1 MVSGVI
7 LLLFDPRPKE
17 RLEELFDREEEV
29 KLLMKAV
36 ATPVTLLLGV
46 RRVGKT
52 SLLKSF
58 LNSLGTPHIYLD
70 LRVLEDRGYSRAQ
83 LYRLLSDSVS
93 SCISKWKKMLE
104 CFRGIKGVGISGFK
118 VEFDWREEALTLT
131 TLLNKLNEYAV
142 SGTDGGFIVIS
153 FDEAQLLRFLAG
165 GKGRMDFRRIIAY
178 AYDNLRGLRF
188 ILTGSEVGV
197 LLHFLGLDDASSPL
211 YGRYVSTVR
220 VERFPRERSIEF
232 LNRGFREAKMN
243 VSDDILNAIVEKV
256 DGIPGW
262 LTYFGCMCLESGGAS
277 KEAIRA
283 VTEKALGI
291 VEGELEELFKRS
303 SQYRH
308 VLKAVSLGAAS
319 WSSIKKAVEVW
330 IGRRLANAEITRSLN
345 TLTSLSIVEKI
356 DGEYRIADPLIAE
369 YCRKI

>member
-1 MVSGVI
+1 M
-7 LLLFDPRPKE
+7 
-17 RLEELFDREEEV
+17 
-29 KLLMKAV
+29 
-36 ATPVTLLLGV
+36 
-46 RRVGKT
+46 
-52 SLLKSF
+52 
-58 LNSLGTPHIYLD
+58 
-70 LRVLEDRGYSRAQ
+70 
-83 LYRLLSDSVS
+83 
-93 SCISKWKKMLE
+93 
-104 CFRGIKGVGISGFK
+104 
-118 VEFDWREEALTLT
+118 EFDWREQALTLT
-131 TLLNKLNEYAV
+131 TLLNKLNDYAV
-142 SGTDGGFIVIS
+142 NSADEGFIVIS

-165 GKGRMDFRRIIAY
+165 GKGRMDFRRIMAY

-211 YGRYVSTVR
+211 YGRYVSTVM

-262 LTYFGCMCLESGGAS
+262 LTYFGCMCLESGCAS
-277 KEAIRA
+277 KEIIKA

-291 VEGELEELFKRS
+291 VGKELEELFKRS

-308 VLKAVSLGAAS
+308 VLKAISLGANS
-319 WSSIKKAVEVW
+319 WSNIKKAVEAWV
-330 IGRRLANAEITRSLN
+330 GRRFTNAETTRFLN
-345 TLTSLSIVEKI
+345 TLTNLSIVEKT
-356 DGEYRIADPLIAE
+356 DGEYKIVDPLIAE